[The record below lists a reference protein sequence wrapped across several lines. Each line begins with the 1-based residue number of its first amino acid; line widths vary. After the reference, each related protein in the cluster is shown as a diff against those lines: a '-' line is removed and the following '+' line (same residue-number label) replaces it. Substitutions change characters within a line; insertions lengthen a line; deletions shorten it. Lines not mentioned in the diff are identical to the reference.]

1 VSKCGQRP
9 NPVADD
15 FSDRQQEMPMAKS
28 LLALALG
35 LIGGVLI
42 GYLASVMGLPGW
54 VRIIALLLCIVG
66 GIMLMIESKNKEEA
80 SVKQRDGSEH

>member
-1 VSKCGQRP
+1 
-9 NPVADD
+9 
-15 FSDRQQEMPMAKS
+15 MAKS

-54 VRIIALLLCIVG
+54 ARTIAVLLCIVG

-80 SVKQRDGSEH
+80 SVKQRDGFEH

>member
-1 VSKCGQRP
+1 
-9 NPVADD
+9 
-15 FSDRQQEMPMAKS
+15 MAKS

-42 GYLASVMGLPGW
+42 GYLANAMGLPGW
-54 VRIIALLLCIVG
+54 MRIIAVLLCIVG
-66 GIMLMIESKNKEEA
+66 GIMLMIEESKNKEEA